1 MGHQLAGNWSG
12 FFHEELYILSQL
24 IILLHHNKDN
34 NLNTNRLQALS
45 VLLFVGNTYVKN
57 IRKCREPIPD
67 FEWVFVILKNIM
79 EQVITLKQT
88 ATNFFNFPII
98 LVLNCE

>member
-1 MGHQLAGNWSG
+1 MKSSAYYHSSLFYCA
-12 FFHEELYILSQL
+12 
-24 IILLHHNKDN
+24 IIG
-34 NLNTNRLQALS
+34 TNRLQALS

-57 IRKCREPIPD
+57 IRKCREPITD

-98 LVLNCE
+98 LVLNCA